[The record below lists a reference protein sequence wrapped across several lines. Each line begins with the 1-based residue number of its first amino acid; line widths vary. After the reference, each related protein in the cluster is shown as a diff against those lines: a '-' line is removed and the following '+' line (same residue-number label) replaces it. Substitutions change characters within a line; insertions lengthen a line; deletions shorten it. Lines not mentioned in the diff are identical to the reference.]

1 MTSSIELA
9 PESVLINGAVEH
21 SKTITI
27 EHGVVTAIEDADR
40 PADFGGLLVP
50 GFFDTQVNGGG
61 GVLFN
66 DNPCVEAIEAIGAA
80 HRQFGTTS
88 FLPTLISDDLDK
100 VALAIKAVDE
110 AIAAGVPGVEG
121 IHLEGPF
128 LNAAK
133 KGIHD
138 ASKFRHL
145 SAGDVEL
152 LGSLKHGK
160 TLLTIAPELVEP
172 DLINDLV
179 DAGIVLSA
187 GHTSATYEQMKEAVT
202 DGVSGFTHLFNAMSG
217 FESRAPGVVGA
228 AFDSPET
235 FAGFIA
241 DGHHVHAASLRHAM
255 RTLGPGRS
263 MLVTDAMPTV
273 GSEKNEFYLGSERI
287 TAENGYCRN
296 AAGVLAGSDLDM
308 MSAVRFIVETLGFA
322 LHEAV
327 EMASGTPARFMG
339 LQSKVGTI
347 AAGNRADFVLL
358 DDALKIQSVWMGGVS
373 IHDSASTPSLTMV

>member
-1 MTSSIELA
+1 MTNSIELT
-9 PESVLINGAVEH
+9 PESVLINGAIEH
-21 SKTITI
+21 GKTIAI

-40 PADFGGLLVP
+40 PADFDGVLVP

-66 DNPCVEAIEAIGAA
+66 DHPTAEAIETIGAA

-128 LNAAK
+128 LNTAK

-145 SAGDVEL
+145 SAADIKL
-152 LGSLKHGK
+152 LTSLVHGK
-160 TLLTIAPELVEP
+160 TLVTLAPELVEP
-172 DLINDLV
+172 SLIQELR
-179 DAGIVLSA
+179 DAGIVVSA
-187 GHTSATYEQMKEAVT
+187 GHTSATYEQMKEAVEQ
-202 DGVSGFTHLFNAMSG
+202 GVSGFTHLFNAMSG

-228 AFDSPET
+228 AFDSEDT

-241 DGHHVHAASLRHAM
+241 DGHHVHGASLRHAM
-255 RTLGPGRS
+255 RTLGSRRS

-273 GSEKNEFYLGSERI
+273 GSEKKEFYLGGERI
-287 TAENGYCRN
+287 VAEKGRCRN

-308 MSAVRFIVETLGFA
+308 MSAVRFTVDALGFA
-322 LHEAV
+322 LQEAV

-339 LQSKVGTI
+339 LQSKVGSI
-347 AAGNRADFVLL
+347 AAGSRADFVLL

-373 IHDSASTPSLTMV
+373 IHDSASTPGLTMV

>member
-1 MTSSIELA
+1 MTGRTELTLD
-9 PESVLINGAVEH
+9 SVLINGTVERG
-21 SKTITI
+21 KTISI
-27 EHGVVTAIEDADR
+27 EHGVITGINDAAG
-40 PADFGGLLVP
+40 PADFEGLLVP

-66 DNPCVEAIEAIGAA
+66 DRPSVEAIETIGAA

-100 VALAIKAVDE
+100 VAKAIKAVDA
-110 AIAAGVPGVEG
+110 AIVAGVPGVEG

-128 LNAAK
+128 LSTAK

-145 SAGDVEL
+145 SAADVVL

-160 TLLTIAPELVEP
+160 TLVTLAPELVEP
-172 DLINDLV
+172 DLIHVMV

-187 GHTSATYEQMKEAVT
+187 GHTSATYEEMKEAV
-202 DGVSGFTHLFNAMSG
+202 DEGVTGFTHLFNAMSG

-228 AFDSPET
+228 AFDSQET

-255 RTLGPGRS
+255 RTLGPDRS

-273 GSEKNEFYLGSERI
+273 GSEKKEFYLGGERI
-287 TAENGYCRN
+287 TAEDGRCRN

-308 MSAVRFIVETLGFA
+308 MSAVRFTMDTLGFA

-327 EMASGTPARFMG
+327 EMASRTPARFMG
-339 LQSKVGTI
+339 LQQKIGSIAVGT
-347 AAGNRADFVLL
+347 RADFVLL
-358 DDALKIQSVWMGGVS
+358 DNTLEIQSVWAAGIS
-373 IHDSASTPSLTMV
+373 I